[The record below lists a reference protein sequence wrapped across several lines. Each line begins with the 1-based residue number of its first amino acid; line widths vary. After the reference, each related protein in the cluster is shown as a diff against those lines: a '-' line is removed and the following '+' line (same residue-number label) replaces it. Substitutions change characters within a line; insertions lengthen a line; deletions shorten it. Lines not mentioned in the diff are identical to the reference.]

1 MLRGAGR
8 DLVGGP
14 PGAAGPLCI
23 LRGSGPAAFGRGSW
37 SAASALRLAAGR
49 NDLNQRPLFRLR
61 QTCTNG

>member
-23 LRGSGPAAFGRGSW
+23 LGGKRNGR
-37 SAASALRLAAGR
+37 
-49 NDLNQRPLFRLR
+49 FR
-61 QTCTNG
+61 